1 MKVTLLQQDI
11 VWADPME
18 NQHLSEQQICAAP
31 QSDLYVL
38 PEMWSTG
45 FATEPAGIAEEG
57 EECRSLL
64 WMKRMATQM
73 DAAIAGSI
81 AIHAED
87 GSYRNRFY
95 FVTPDGKVEYYDK
108 AHPFTYGGE
117 HLRYTPGN
125 KKVIVNWRG
134 ARFLLQICYD
144 LRFPCFSRNS
154 AEGEEAYDAII
165 YVASWPTPR
174 IEAWRTLLKARA
186 IENQCYVLGVDR
198 VGTDPA
204 CVYCGGTEFVDPYGR
219 VVEACPDNE
228 VSTLTQDIDLD
239 ALNAFRKKFPVL
251 QDAD

>member
-1 MKVTLLQQDI
+1 MRVTLLQQDI
-11 VWADPME
+11 AWGDPKK
-18 NQHLSEQQICAAP
+18 NQSLSEQQILAAP

-45 FATEPAGIAEEG
+45 FATEPEGVAEEG
-57 EECRSLL
+57 EECSSLL
-64 WMKRMATQM
+64 WMKRMAAQM

-87 GSYRNRFY
+87 GTYRNRFY
-95 FVTPDGKVEYYDK
+95 FVGPDGDVEYYDK

-125 KKVIVNWRG
+125 EKVVVEWCG
-134 ARFLLQICYD
+134 VKFLLQICYD
-144 LRFPCFSRNS
+144 LRFPCFARNCL
-154 AEGEEAYDAII
+154 EGEMSYDAII

-174 IEAWRTLLKARA
+174 IEAWRSLLKARA
-186 IENQCYVLGVDR
+186 IENQCYVLAVDR
-198 VGTDPA
+198 VGNDPA
-204 CVYCGGTEFVDPYGR
+204 CHYCGGTEFIDPYGR

-228 VSTLTQDIDLD
+228 VCTVTQEIDMD